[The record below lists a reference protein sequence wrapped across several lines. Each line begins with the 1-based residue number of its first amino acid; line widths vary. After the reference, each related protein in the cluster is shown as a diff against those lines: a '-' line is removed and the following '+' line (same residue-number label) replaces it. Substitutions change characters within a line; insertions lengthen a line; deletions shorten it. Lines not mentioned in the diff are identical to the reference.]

1 MLTPITKFTNPV
13 NVETIPLDDESEFSY
28 EELLLLLTVVFVT
41 ISPSSSLLFTIFCMI
56 FRLIFFVDDIR
67 ENASD
72 IGIKQH
78 NIFRIL
84 KRNIMEDIDSIV
96 NKYELLLFIIMMM
109 MMIEEREKKKIKE
122 FKKDLLTT
130 VVVVLTVR
138 VRVLVQRGF
147 HKDLNIKLLSSHT
160 IKNKKYFTSSSH
172 INQQRK

>member
-1 MLTPITKFTNPV
+1 
-13 NVETIPLDDESEFSY
+13 
-28 EELLLLLTVVFVT
+28 
-41 ISPSSSLLFTIFCMI
+41 MI

-130 VVVVLTVR
+130 DHRGGTDCTCTCTGTKR
-138 VRVLVQRGF
+138 VSQRSEYQTIIVSY
-147 HKDLNIKLLSSHT
+147 HTYQYLL
-160 IKNKKYFTSSSH
+160 H
-172 INQQRK
+172 ITKQRK